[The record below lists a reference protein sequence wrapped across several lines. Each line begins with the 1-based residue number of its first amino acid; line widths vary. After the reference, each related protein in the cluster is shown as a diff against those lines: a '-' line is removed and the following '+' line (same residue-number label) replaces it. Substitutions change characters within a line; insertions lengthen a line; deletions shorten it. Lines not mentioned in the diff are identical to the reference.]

1 MTRERERERERELRL
16 LCLVMTLLYIICR
29 VPLST
34 ACILNILK
42 AQTNSFY
49 ITKKERKSALQTSNG
64 KKRERRKRRRTVI
77 LLLLMSLWTL
87 LQSVLLV
94 ANALAVLNE
103 ERFLEPKN
111 LSQSAITS
119 GYVSAHGFK
128 GQLIG
133 LIYAASYLRS
143 ACSLVFVCLLFLFSL

>member
-1 MTRERERERERELRL
+1 M
-16 LCLVMTLLYIICR
+16 MTLLCIIRR

-34 ACILNILK
+34 ARILNILK
-42 AQTNSFY
+42 AQTNSFS
-49 ITKKERKSALQTSNG
+49 ITKKERKSALQTTNG
-64 KKRERRKRRRTVI
+64 KKRERRKRRRTTV
-77 LLLLMSLWTL
+77 LLLRLLRMSLWTL

-94 ANALAVLNE
+94 ANAFAVLNE
-103 ERFLEPKN
+103 ERFLEPKS

-133 LIYAASYLRS
+133 LIYAASYLRMPLL
-143 ACSLVFVCLLFLFSL
+143 AANAIVIFVKVLFGSREEE

>member
-1 MTRERERERERELRL
+1 MPRDDTVIHSS
-16 LCLVMTLLYIICR
+16 C

-34 ACILNILK
+34 ARILNIMK
-42 AQTNSFY
+42 AQTNSFSISISTPQ
-49 ITKKERKSALQTSNG
+49 ITKKERKSALQTTNG
-64 KKRERRKRRRTVI
+64 KKRERRKRRRTV
-77 LLLLMSLWTL
+77 LLLLLLRMSLWTL

-94 ANALAVLNE
+94 ANAFAVLNE
-103 ERFLEPKN
+103 ERFLEPKS

-133 LIYAASYLRS
+133 LIYAASYLRMPLL
-143 ACSLVFVCLLFLFSL
+143 AANAIVIFVKVLFG

>member
-1 MTRERERERERELRL
+1 
-16 LCLVMTLLYIICR
+16 MTLLCIICR

-34 ACILNILK
+34 ARILNILK

-49 ITKKERKSALQTSNG
+49 ITKKERKSAPPNNDG
-64 KKRERRKRRRTVI
+64 EKRESRKRRRTVI
-77 LLLLMSLWTL
+77 LLLLRMSLWTL

-133 LIYAASYLRS
+133 LIYAASYLRMPLL
-143 ACSLVFVCLLFLFSL
+143 AANAIVIFVKVLFG

>member
-1 MTRERERERERELRL
+1 
-16 LCLVMTLLYIICR
+16 MTLLYILRR

-34 ACILNILK
+34 ARILNILK
-42 AQTNSFY
+42 AQTNSFS
-49 ITKKERKSALQTSNG
+49 ITKKERKSALQTTNG
-64 KKRERRKRRRTVI
+64 KKRERRKRRRTV
-77 LLLLMSLWTL
+77 LLLLLLLRMSLWTL

-94 ANALAVLNE
+94 ANAFAVLNE
-103 ERFLEPKN
+103 ERFLEPKS

-133 LIYAASYLRS
+133 LIYAASYLRMPLL
-143 ACSLVFVCLLFLFSL
+143 AANAIVIFVKVLFG

>member
-1 MTRERERERERELRL
+1 
-16 LCLVMTLLYIICR
+16 MTLLYILRR

-34 ACILNILK
+34 ARILNILK

-49 ITKKERKSALQTSNG
+49 ITKKERKSAPPNNDG
-64 KKRERRKRRRTVI
+64 EKRESRKRRRTVI
-77 LLLLMSLWTL
+77 LLLLRMSLWTL

-133 LIYAASYLRS
+133 LIYAASYLRMPLL
-143 ACSLVFVCLLFLFSL
+143 AANAIVIFVKVLFG

>member
-1 MTRERERERERELRL
+1 
-16 LCLVMTLLYIICR
+16 MTLLYIIRR

-34 ACILNILK
+34 ARILNILK

-64 KKRERRKRRRTVI
+64 KKRERKKRRRTVI

-94 ANALAVLNE
+94 ANAFAVLNE
-103 ERFLEPKN
+103 ERFLEPKS

-133 LIYAASYLRS
+133 LIYAASYLRMPLL
-143 ACSLVFVCLLFLFSL
+143 AANAIVIFVKVLFG

>member
-1 MTRERERERERELRL
+1 
-16 LCLVMTLLYIICR
+16 MTLLCIICR

-34 ACILNILK
+34 ARILNILK
-42 AQTNSFY
+42 AQTNSFS
-49 ITKKERKSALQTSNG
+49 ITKKERKSALQTTNG
-64 KKRERRKRRRTVI
+64 KKRERRKRRRTTV
-77 LLLLMSLWTL
+77 LLLRLLRMSLWTL

-94 ANALAVLNE
+94 ANAFAVLNE

-133 LIYAASYLRS
+133 LIYAASYLRIVFS
-143 ACSLVFVCLLFLFSL
+143 PRGERDRDLRESLVRLTRS

>member
-1 MTRERERERERELRL
+1 
-16 LCLVMTLLYIICR
+16 MTLLYIIRR
-29 VPLST
+29 VLLST
-34 ACILNILK
+34 ARILNILK

-64 KKRERRKRRRTVI
+64 KKRERRERRRTVI
-77 LLLLMSLWTL
+77 LLLRMSLWTL

-94 ANALAVLNE
+94 ANAFAVLNE

-133 LIYAASYLRS
+133 LIYAASYLRMPLL
-143 ACSLVFVCLLFLFSL
+143 AANAIVIFVKVLFG

>member
-1 MTRERERERERELRL
+1 
-16 LCLVMTLLYIICR
+16 MTLLYIIRR

-34 ACILNILK
+34 ARILNILK
-42 AQTNSFY
+42 AQTNSFS
-49 ITKKERKSALQTSNG
+49 ITKKERKSALQTTNG
-64 KKRERRKRRRTVI
+64 KKRERRKRRRTV
-77 LLLLMSLWTL
+77 LLLLLRMSLWTL

-94 ANALAVLNE
+94 ANAFAVLNE

-133 LIYAASYLRS
+133 LIYAASYLRMPLL
-143 ACSLVFVCLLFLFSL
+143 AANAIVIFVKVLFG

>member
-1 MTRERERERERELRL
+1 
-16 LCLVMTLLYIICR
+16 MTLLCIICR

-34 ACILNILK
+34 ARILNILK

-49 ITKKERKSALQTSNG
+49 ITKKERKSAPPNNDG
-64 KKRERRKRRRTVI
+64 EKRESRKRRRTVI
-77 LLLLMSLWTL
+77 LLLLRMSLWTL

-94 ANALAVLNE
+94 ANAFAVLNE
-103 ERFLEPKN
+103 ERFLEPKS

-133 LIYAASYLRS
+133 LIYAASYLRMPLL
-143 ACSLVFVCLLFLFSL
+143 AANAIVIFVKVLFG

>member
-1 MTRERERERERELRL
+1 MG
-16 LCLVMTLLYIICR
+16 
-29 VPLST
+29 
-34 ACILNILK
+34 
-42 AQTNSFY
+42 
-49 ITKKERKSALQTSNG
+49 TKKERKSALQTTNG
-64 KKRERRKRRRTVI
+64 KKRERRKRRRTV
-77 LLLLMSLWTL
+77 LLLLLRMSLWTL

-94 ANALAVLNE
+94 ANAFAVLNE

-133 LIYAASYLRS
+133 LIYAASYLRMPLL
-143 ACSLVFVCLLFLFSL
+143 AANAIVNFVKVLFGSREELSERYNAIDEFHTAYIDSSR

>member
-1 MTRERERERERELRL
+1 
-16 LCLVMTLLYIICR
+16 MTLLYILRR

-34 ACILNILK
+34 ARILNILK

-49 ITKKERKSALQTSNG
+49 ITKKERKSAPPNNDG
-64 KKRERRKRRRTVI
+64 EKRESRKRRRTVI
-77 LLLLMSLWTL
+77 LLLLRMSLWTL

-94 ANALAVLNE
+94 ANAFAVLNE
-103 ERFLEPKN
+103 ERFLEPKS

-133 LIYAASYLRS
+133 LIYAASYLRMPLL
-143 ACSLVFVCLLFLFSL
+143 AANAIVIFVKVLFG

>member
-1 MTRERERERERELRL
+1 
-16 LCLVMTLLYIICR
+16 MTLLCIICR
-29 VPLST
+29 VPLSI
-34 ACILNILK
+34 ARILNILK

-49 ITKKERKSALQTSNG
+49 ITKKERKSAPPNNDG
-64 KKRERRKRRRTVI
+64 EKRESRKRRRTVI
-77 LLLLMSLWTL
+77 LLLLRMSLWTL

-94 ANALAVLNE
+94 ANAFAVLNE

-133 LIYAASYLRS
+133 LIYAASYLRMPLLAANS
-143 ACSLVFVCLLFLFSL
+143 IVIFVKVLFG

>member
-1 MTRERERERERELRL
+1 MPRDDTVIHYSSRTFIYRAR
-16 LCLVMTLLYIICR
+16 
-29 VPLST
+29 
-34 ACILNILK
+34 ILNILK
-42 AQTNSFY
+42 AQTNSFS
-49 ITKKERKSALQTSNG
+49 ITKKERKSALQTTNG
-64 KKRERRKRRRTVI
+64 KKRERRKRRRTV
-77 LLLLMSLWTL
+77 LLLLLRMSLWTL

-94 ANALAVLNE
+94 ANAFAVLNE

-133 LIYAASYLRS
+133 LIYAASYLRMPLL
-143 ACSLVFVCLLFLFSL
+143 AANAIVIFVKVLFG

>member
-1 MTRERERERERELRL
+1 
-16 LCLVMTLLYIICR
+16 MTLLYIIRR

-34 ACILNILK
+34 ARILNILK
-42 AQTNSFY
+42 AQTNSFS
-49 ITKKERKSALQTSNG
+49 ITKKERKSALQTTNG
-64 KKRERRKRRRTVI
+64 KKRERRKRRRTV
-77 LLLLMSLWTL
+77 LLLLLRMSLWTL

-94 ANALAVLNE
+94 ANAFAVLNE
-103 ERFLEPKN
+103 ERFLEPKS

-133 LIYAASYLRS
+133 LIYAASYLRMPLL
-143 ACSLVFVCLLFLFSL
+143 AANAIVIFVKVLFG

>member
-1 MTRERERERERELRL
+1 
-16 LCLVMTLLYIICR
+16 MTLLYIIRR

-34 ACILNILK
+34 ARILNILK
-42 AQTNSFY
+42 AQTNSFS
-49 ITKKERKSALQTSNG
+49 ITKKERKSALQTTNG
-64 KKRERRKRRRTVI
+64 KKRERRKRRRTV
-77 LLLLMSLWTL
+77 LLLLLLLLRMSLWTL

-94 ANALAVLNE
+94 ANAFAVLNE
-103 ERFLEPKN
+103 ERFLEPKS

-133 LIYAASYLRS
+133 LIYAASYLRMPLL
-143 ACSLVFVCLLFLFSL
+143 AANAIVIFVKVLFG

>member
-1 MTRERERERERELRL
+1 
-16 LCLVMTLLYIICR
+16 MTLLYILRR

-34 ACILNILK
+34 ARILNILK
-42 AQTNSFY
+42 AQTNSFS
-49 ITKKERKSALQTSNG
+49 ITKKERKSALQTTNG
-64 KKRERRKRRRTVI
+64 KKRERRKRRRTTV
-77 LLLLMSLWTL
+77 LLLRLLLRMSLWTL

-94 ANALAVLNE
+94 ANAFAVLNE
-103 ERFLEPKN
+103 ERFLEPKS

-133 LIYAASYLRS
+133 LIYAASYLRMPLL
-143 ACSLVFVCLLFLFSL
+143 AANAIVIFVKVLFG

>member
-1 MTRERERERERELRL
+1 
-16 LCLVMTLLYIICR
+16 
-29 VPLST
+29 
-34 ACILNILK
+34 
-42 AQTNSFY
+42 
-49 ITKKERKSALQTSNG
+49 
-64 KKRERRKRRRTVI
+64 
-77 LLLLMSLWTL
+77 MSLWTL

-133 LIYAASYLRS
+133 LIYAASYLRMPLL
-143 ACSLVFVCLLFLFSL
+143 AANAIVIFVKVLFGYREKERVKADFARLWKRAQNPGIEIVSSSHS

>member
-1 MTRERERERERELRL
+1 MPRDDTVIHYSSRTFIYRSYFEHFESTNEL
-16 LCLVMTLLYIICR
+16 
-29 VPLST
+29 
-34 ACILNILK
+34 
-42 AQTNSFY
+42 FFHH
-49 ITKKERKSALQTSNG
+49 KKRAPKRSPNNERKEAR
-64 KKRERRKRRRTVI
+64 KKKKKTKV
-77 LLLLMSLWTL
+77 LLLLLRMSLWTL

-94 ANALAVLNE
+94 ANAFAVLNE

-133 LIYAASYLRS
+133 LIYAASYLRMPLL
-143 ACSLVFVCLLFLFSL
+143 AANAIVIFVKVLFG

>member
-1 MTRERERERERELRL
+1 M
-16 LCLVMTLLYIICR
+16 LCLVMTLLYIIRR
-29 VPLST
+29 VLLST
-34 ACILNILK
+34 ARILNILK

-64 KKRERRKRRRTVI
+64 KKRERRERRRTVI
-77 LLLLMSLWTL
+77 LLMSLWTL

>member
-1 MTRERERERERELRL
+1 MPRDDTVIHSS
-16 LCLVMTLLYIICR
+16 C

-34 ACILNILK
+34 ARILNILK
-42 AQTNSFY
+42 AQTNSFS
-49 ITKKERKSALQTSNG
+49 ITKKERKSALQTTNG
-64 KKRERRKRRRTVI
+64 KKRERRKRRRTV
-77 LLLLMSLWTL
+77 LLLLLRMSLWTL

-94 ANALAVLNE
+94 ANAFAVLNE

-133 LIYAASYLRS
+133 LIYAASYLRMPLL
-143 ACSLVFVCLLFLFSL
+143 AANAIVIFVKVLFG

>member
-1 MTRERERERERELRL
+1 
-16 LCLVMTLLYIICR
+16 MTLLYIIRR

-34 ACILNILK
+34 ARILNILK
-42 AQTNSFY
+42 AQTNSFS

-64 KKRERRKRRRTVI
+64 KKRERRERRRAVI
-77 LLLLMSLWTL
+77 LLLRMSLWTL

-94 ANALAVLNE
+94 ANAFAVLNE
-103 ERFLEPKN
+103 ERFLEPKS

-133 LIYAASYLRS
+133 LIYAASYLRMPLL
-143 ACSLVFVCLLFLFSL
+143 AANAIVIFVKVLFG

>member
-1 MTRERERERERELRL
+1 
-16 LCLVMTLLYIICR
+16 
-29 VPLST
+29 
-34 ACILNILK
+34 
-42 AQTNSFY
+42 
-49 ITKKERKSALQTSNG
+49 
-64 KKRERRKRRRTVI
+64 
-77 LLLLMSLWTL
+77 MSLWTL

-94 ANALAVLNE
+94 ANAFAVLNE

-133 LIYAASYLRS
+133 FIYAASYLRMPLL
-143 ACSLVFVCLLFLFSL
+143 AANAIVIFVKVLFG

>member
-1 MTRERERERERELRL
+1 
-16 LCLVMTLLYIICR
+16 MTLLYIIRR
-29 VPLST
+29 VLLST
-34 ACILNILK
+34 ARILNILK

-64 KKRERRKRRRTVI
+64 KKRERRERRRAVI
-77 LLLLMSLWTL
+77 LLLRMSLWTL

-94 ANALAVLNE
+94 ANAFAVLNE

-133 LIYAASYLRS
+133 LIYAASYLRMPLL
-143 ACSLVFVCLLFLFSL
+143 AANAIVIFVKVLFG

>member
-1 MTRERERERERELRL
+1 
-16 LCLVMTLLYIICR
+16 MTLLCIIRR

-34 ACILNILK
+34 ARILNILK
-42 AQTNSFY
+42 AQTNSFS
-49 ITKKERKSALQTSNG
+49 ITKKERKSALQTTNG
-64 KKRERRKRRRTVI
+64 KKRERRKRRRTTV
-77 LLLLMSLWTL
+77 LLLRLLRMSLWTL

-94 ANALAVLNE
+94 ANAFAVLNE
-103 ERFLEPKN
+103 ERFLEPKS

-133 LIYAASYLRS
+133 LIYAASYLRMPLL
-143 ACSLVFVCLLFLFSL
+143 AANAIVIFVKVLFGSREEE

>member
-1 MTRERERERERELRL
+1 
-16 LCLVMTLLYIICR
+16 MTLLYIIRR

-34 ACILNILK
+34 ARILNILK
-42 AQTNSFY
+42 AQTNSFS
-49 ITKKERKSALQTSNG
+49 ITKKERKSALQTTNG
-64 KKRERRKRRRTVI
+64 KKRERRKRRRTTV
-77 LLLLMSLWTL
+77 LLLLLLRMSLWTL

-94 ANALAVLNE
+94 ANAFAVLNE
-103 ERFLEPKN
+103 ERFLEPKS

-133 LIYAASYLRS
+133 LIYAASYLRMPLL
-143 ACSLVFVCLLFLFSL
+143 AANAIVIFVKVLFG

>member
-1 MTRERERERERELRL
+1 MLDNKGL
-16 LCLVMTLLYIICR
+16 LIAIGVTLV
-29 VPLST
+29 
-34 ACILNILK
+34 
-42 AQTNSFY
+42 
-49 ITKKERKSALQTSNG
+49 
-64 KKRERRKRRRTVI
+64 
-77 LLLLMSLWTL
+77 
-87 LQSVLLV
+87 V
-94 ANALAVLNE
+94 AVGLGIAVLNE

-143 ACSLVFVCLLFLFSL
+143 EF

>member
-1 MTRERERERERELRL
+1 
-16 LCLVMTLLYIICR
+16 MTLLYIICR
-29 VPLST
+29 VGTFISYRFV
-34 ACILNILK
+34 LNILK

-49 ITKKERKSALQTSNG
+49 ITKKERKSVPQTTNG
-64 KKRERRKRRRTVI
+64 KKRERRKRRRTLI

-143 ACSLVFVCLLFLFSL
+143 E

>member
-1 MTRERERERERELRL
+1 
-16 LCLVMTLLYIICR
+16 MTLLCIIRR

-34 ACILNILK
+34 ARILNILK
-42 AQTNSFY
+42 AQTNSFS
-49 ITKKERKSALQTSNG
+49 ITKKERKSALQTTNG
-64 KKRERRKRRRTVI
+64 KKRERRKRRRTTV
-77 LLLLMSLWTL
+77 LLLRLLRMSLWTL

-94 ANALAVLNE
+94 ANAFAVLNE
-103 ERFLEPKN
+103 ERFLEPKS

-133 LIYAASYLRS
+133 LIYAASYLRMPLL
-143 ACSLVFVCLLFLFSL
+143 AANAIVIFVKVLFG